1 MKTQYYYRYWFKE
14 KKKEE
19 KIVGTVV
26 AHCQVHTQSILPAR
40 QINLIFFFLL
50 CLF

>member
-1 MKTQYYYRYWFKE
+1 MEE
-14 KKKEE
+14 KKSEE
-19 KIVGTVV
+19 EIVDAVL
-26 AHCQVHTQSILPAR
+26 AHCQVHAQSVLPAR